1 MLHKL
6 MKIYRR
12 TGRAVEKKNPER
24 NREDIGN
31 KNGAE
36 NDVNDRIR
44 EKERE
49 MKKAAYG
56 NGTAYIGNSETE
68 ESATTKN
75 AGAGT
80 LTTLQKGEIFA
91 GIVAIVLIFAVT
103 LTNILL
109 PDREFSEKENRM
121 LAEKPEISA
130 SSLLDG
136 RFMKHS
142 ESYLADQF
150 MARDFWISLRSRFQ
164 LLMGSS
170 DSNGVYRGARG
181 YLFQQ
186 ESEPD
191 EEHLKAN
198 VEAINQLAE
207 NTDLRIFMMVVPT
220 ASNVLEEYMPKFA
233 PESQQNK
240 NLEELKKSISSNI
253 NFIDSYETLKEH
265 ESEYIYYYTDHHWT
279 TKGAY
284 YAFLNAA
291 PSLGIPNPDEIKYER
306 YAVTDSFA
314 GTLASK
320 SGFPLKEKDTIEIW
334 VPETDAEQLDA
345 AESSESEESAAFKS
359 SVSYIVEYVQEDRK
373 SAVLYDSEKLE
384 STDKYAVFFGG
395 NYPLIRI
402 TTAND
407 TGKDGPLLILKDS
420 YANCFVPF
428 LLPYFD
434 EIIMVDPR
442 YYYDN
447 LQELI
452 KTEGIS
458 QILFLYNADTFFED
472 TSLADVLAV
481 GETQEE

>member
-1 MLHKL
+1 MR
-6 MKIYRR
+6 IYRR
-12 TGRAVEKKNPER
+12 TGRAENKKNDLKGWPEDR
-24 NREDIGN
+24 TG
-31 KNGAE
+31 KKQ
-36 NDVNDRIR
+36 NDQNDRGNESFNTGT
-44 EKERE
+44 EKL
-49 MKKAAYG
+49 
-56 NGTAYIGNSETE
+56 TAL
-68 ESATTKN
+68 K
-75 AGAGT
+75 
-80 LTTLQKGEIFA
+80 KGEIFA
-91 GIVAIVLIFAVT
+91 GIVVIVLIFAVT
-103 LTNILL
+103 AANILL

-121 LAEKPEISA
+121 LAGKPEISA

-170 DSNGVYRGARG
+170 DSNGVYRGSRG

-186 ESEPD
+186 ETEPD
-191 EEHLKAN
+191 EKHLKAN

-207 NTDLRIFMMVVPT
+207 DTDLRIFMMVIPT

-233 PESQQNK
+233 PESEQNE
-240 NLEELKKSISSNI
+240 NLEKLRQKISPNI
-253 NFIDSYETLKEH
+253 NYIDSYEALKKH
-265 ESEYIYYYTDHHWT
+265 ENEYIYYYTDHHWT

-291 PSLGIPNPDEIKYER
+291 PSLGIPNPEEIKYER

-320 SGFPLKEKDTIEIW
+320 SGFPLKKKDTIEIW
-334 VPETDAEQLDA
+334 VPEADA
-345 AESSESEESAAFKS
+345 AQIKEDSESSENGATSAFKS
-359 SVSYIVEYVQEDRK
+359 SVSYIVEYVQEDKK
-373 SAVLYDSEKLE
+373 SADLYDSEKLD

-407 TGKDGPLLILKDS
+407 TGKEGPLLIIKDS

-428 LLPYFD
+428 LLPYYD

-442 YYYDN
+442 YYYDD
-447 LQELI
+447 LHELI

-472 TSLADVLAV
+472 TSLADVLAES
-481 GETQEE
+481 GQEE

>member
-49 MKKAAYG
+49 MKKAAYR

-150 MARDFWISLRSRFQ
+150 MARRFWISLRSRFQ

-170 DSNGVYRGARG
+170 DSNGVYRGARRVS
-181 YLFQQ
+181 F
-186 ESEPD
+186 P
-191 EEHLKAN
+191 A
-198 VEAINQLAE
+198 
-207 NTDLRIFMMVVPT
+207 
-220 ASNVLEEYMPKFA
+220 
-233 PESQQNK
+233 
-240 NLEELKKSISSNI
+240 
-253 NFIDSYETLKEH
+253 
-265 ESEYIYYYTDHHWT
+265 
-279 TKGAY
+279 
-284 YAFLNAA
+284 
-291 PSLGIPNPDEIKYER
+291 GIR
-306 YAVTDSFA
+306 
-314 GTLASK
+314 
-320 SGFPLKEKDTIEIW
+320 
-334 VPETDAEQLDA
+334 
-345 AESSESEESAAFKS
+345 
-359 SVSYIVEYVQEDRK
+359 
-373 SAVLYDSEKLE
+373 
-384 STDKYAVFFGG
+384 
-395 NYPLIRI
+395 
-402 TTAND
+402 
-407 TGKDGPLLILKDS
+407 TG
-420 YANCFVPF
+420 
-428 LLPYFD
+428 
-434 EIIMVDPR
+434 
-442 YYYDN
+442 
-447 LQELI
+447 
-452 KTEGIS
+452 
-458 QILFLYNADTFFED
+458 
-472 TSLADVLAV
+472 
-481 GETQEE
+481 